1 MSAKAKKPLV
11 PRLRFP
17 EFRDEGEWEKKKL
30 GDICGVLQGYG
41 FPIVM
46 QGNNNGKYP
55 FCKVSDISKA
65 VIENNGLLRES
76 MNYINDDDIF
86 TLRAK
91 LIPIGSTVFAKI
103 GEALRLNRRAFV
115 NRKCLIDNNAVGLK
129 GISEIADDYFIYLT
143 SQLIDLNKH
152 YGGAVPSVSK
162 STLEAIIVIIP
173 NYEEQQKIAACLTAL
188 DDIISA
194 ATGRLD
200 ALKQHKQGLMQQL
213 FPAQGETVPR
223 LRFAEF
229 LNEEAWSERKL
240 GEIGN
245 FVSGG
250 TPSTSNPKYWDG
262 NIQWYTPKEIKNR
275 MLKPS
280 MRTISKDG
288 LKNSS
293 AKLLPKGAILITT
306 RATIG
311 DVAIANK
318 ECATNQGF
326 QSLVVN
332 ETEVN
337 LFWYYWILLYK
348 NELIK
353 RSSGSTFK
361 EIRKTK
367 IEVIPTFSPNKK
379 EQQKIAACLAALDDL
394 ISAQTQKIAK
404 LKTHKRGLMQ
414 QLFPAVDETHR

>member
-1 MSAKAKKPLV
+1 MSAKGKK
-11 PRLRFP
+11 
-17 EFRDEGEWEKKKL
+17 
-30 GDICGVLQGYG
+30 
-41 FPIVM
+41 
-46 QGNNNGKYP
+46 
-55 FCKVSDISKA
+55 
-65 VIENNGLLRES
+65 
-76 MNYINDDDIF
+76 
-86 TLRAK
+86 
-91 LIPIGSTVFAKI
+91 
-103 GEALRLNRRAFV
+103 
-115 NRKCLIDNNAVGLK
+115 
-129 GISEIADDYFIYLT
+129 
-143 SQLIDLNKH
+143 
-152 YGGAVPSVSK
+152 SV
-162 STLEAIIVIIP
+162 
-173 NYEEQQKIAACLTAL
+173 
-188 DDIISA
+188 
-194 ATGRLD
+194 
-200 ALKQHKQGLMQQL
+200 
-213 FPAQGETVPR
+213 VPR

-229 LNEEAWSERKL
+229 LNEEAWRERKL

-245 FVSGG
+245 FVGGG

-293 AKLLPKGAILITT
+293 AKLLPKGTILITT

-332 ETEVN
+332 KTEVN
-337 LFWYYWILLYK
+337 LFWYYWILINK

-353 RSSGSTFK
+353 RSSGSIFK

-367 IEVIPTFSPNKK
+367 IEVIPTFSPSKK
-379 EQQKIAACLAALDDL
+379 EQQKIAACLTALDDLISAATRRLDALKQHKQGLMQQLFPIEGKTVPRLRFPEFRDAGEWEEKRLEQVVIFLKGKGIAKSDVVPNGSVPCIRYGELYTDYQESITKVKSFVNLDPGNLVLSRINDVIIPASGETEEEIATASCVLQNDIALGGDINIIRSRIDGIFFSYYLNSAKREDIARLAQGISVVHLYPSQLKKLIISIPKKSEQQKIAACLAALDYL
-394 ISAQTQKIAK
+394 ISAQAQKIAK

-414 QLFPAVDETHR
+414 QLFPAVDETH

>member
-1 MSAKAKKPLV
+1 MSAKGRRPLV

-17 EFRDEGEWEKKKL
+17 EF
-30 GDICGVLQGYG
+30 
-41 FPIVM
+41 
-46 QGNNNGKYP
+46 
-55 FCKVSDISKA
+55 
-65 VIENNGLLRES
+65 
-76 MNYINDDDIF
+76 
-86 TLRAK
+86 
-91 LIPIGSTVFAKI
+91 
-103 GEALRLNRRAFV
+103 
-115 NRKCLIDNNAVGLK
+115 
-129 GISEIADDYFIYLT
+129 
-143 SQLIDLNKH
+143 
-152 YGGAVPSVSK
+152 
-162 STLEAIIVIIP
+162 
-173 NYEEQQKIAACLTAL
+173 
-188 DDIISA
+188 
-194 ATGRLD
+194 
-200 ALKQHKQGLMQQL
+200 
-213 FPAQGETVPR
+213 
-223 LRFAEF
+223 
-229 LNEEAWSERKL
+229 LNEEAWSEKKL

-245 FVSGG
+245 FLGGG
-250 TPSTSNPKYWDG
+250 TPSTSNPEYWDG

-288 LKNSS
+288 LKKSS

-332 ETEVN
+332 ETEFN

-367 IEVIPTFSPNKK
+367 IEVIPTFSPNKS
-379 EQQKIAACLAALDDL
+379 EQQKIAACLTALDDLISAATARLDALKQHKQGLMQQLFPAEGETVPRLRFPEFRDAGEWVEDTLENRGCFTGGGTPNKGNQAFWRGNFPWVSSSDISEDTIHHIEITKFITKGAIEKSATKVVPRNSLLIVARVAVGKVAVTIDEISTSQDFINFTPQIDDVIFLGYYLKYNKNVLLGFSQGMAIQGFTKNDIATLILSFPANRQEQQKIAACLTALDDL
-394 ISAQTQKIAK
+394 ISAQTQKIAE

-414 QLFPAVDETHR
+414 QLFPAVDEAH

>member
-1 MSAKAKKPLV
+1 MSAKGKKPL
-11 PRLRFP
+11 
-17 EFRDEGEWEKKKL
+17 
-30 GDICGVLQGYG
+30 
-41 FPIVM
+41 
-46 QGNNNGKYP
+46 
-55 FCKVSDISKA
+55 
-65 VIENNGLLRES
+65 
-76 MNYINDDDIF
+76 
-86 TLRAK
+86 
-91 LIPIGSTVFAKI
+91 
-103 GEALRLNRRAFV
+103 
-115 NRKCLIDNNAVGLK
+115 
-129 GISEIADDYFIYLT
+129 
-143 SQLIDLNKH
+143 
-152 YGGAVPSVSK
+152 
-162 STLEAIIVIIP
+162 
-173 NYEEQQKIAACLTAL
+173 
-188 DDIISA
+188 
-194 ATGRLD
+194 
-200 ALKQHKQGLMQQL
+200 
-213 FPAQGETVPR
+213 VPR

-275 MLKPS
+275 ILKPS

-367 IEVIPTFSPNKK
+367 IEVIPTFSPNKE
-379 EQQKIAACLAALDDL
+379 EQQKIAACLTALDDLISAATGRLDALKQHKQGLMQQLFPAEGETVPRLRFAEFRDAGEWVEKRLGEICNMQAGKFVPASNIKEQISDGLYPCYGGNGLRGYTETFTHVGMYSLIGRQGALCGNVMLVAQQFYATEHAVVVTPNEKVSTIWLYYVLSYLNLNRFSTGQAQPGLSVENLNNVEIMYAPESGEQQKIAACLTALDDL
-394 ISAQTQKIAK
+394 ISAQTQKIAE

>member
-1 MSAKAKKPLV
+1 MSAKAKKPL
-11 PRLRFP
+11 
-17 EFRDEGEWEKKKL
+17 
-30 GDICGVLQGYG
+30 
-41 FPIVM
+41 
-46 QGNNNGKYP
+46 
-55 FCKVSDISKA
+55 
-65 VIENNGLLRES
+65 
-76 MNYINDDDIF
+76 
-86 TLRAK
+86 
-91 LIPIGSTVFAKI
+91 
-103 GEALRLNRRAFV
+103 
-115 NRKCLIDNNAVGLK
+115 
-129 GISEIADDYFIYLT
+129 
-143 SQLIDLNKH
+143 
-152 YGGAVPSVSK
+152 
-162 STLEAIIVIIP
+162 
-173 NYEEQQKIAACLTAL
+173 
-188 DDIISA
+188 
-194 ATGRLD
+194 
-200 ALKQHKQGLMQQL
+200 
-213 FPAQGETVPR
+213 VPR

-245 FVSGG
+245 FVGGG

-293 AKLLPKGAILITT
+293 AKLLPKGTILITT

-337 LFWYYWILLYK
+337 LFWYYWILLHK

-367 IEVIPTFSPNKK
+367 IAVIPAFSPKRK
-379 EQQKIAACLAALDDL
+379 EQQKIAACLTALDDLISAATGRLDALKQHKQGLMQQLFPAEGETVPRLRFAEFRDAGEWESKKLDDNDVSSFVKKRLPLSGIARENYVSTENILPDFGGITTVAKMPPSGSFTAYRRGDILIANIRPYLKKIWVANRNGGASNDIIVVRSKRNNSFLSFILKNEVFINYVMQGAKGVKMPRGDIKLIKRYPISVPELKEQKKIAACLAALDDL
-394 ISAQTQKIAK
+394 IAAQTQKIAK
-404 LKTHKRGLMQ
+404 LKTYKRGLMQ
-414 QLFPAVDETHR
+414 QLFPAVDETH

>member
-1 MSAKAKKPLV
+1 MSAKGKNPL
-11 PRLRFP
+11 
-17 EFRDEGEWEKKKL
+17 
-30 GDICGVLQGYG
+30 
-41 FPIVM
+41 
-46 QGNNNGKYP
+46 
-55 FCKVSDISKA
+55 
-65 VIENNGLLRES
+65 
-76 MNYINDDDIF
+76 
-86 TLRAK
+86 
-91 LIPIGSTVFAKI
+91 
-103 GEALRLNRRAFV
+103 
-115 NRKCLIDNNAVGLK
+115 
-129 GISEIADDYFIYLT
+129 
-143 SQLIDLNKH
+143 
-152 YGGAVPSVSK
+152 
-162 STLEAIIVIIP
+162 
-173 NYEEQQKIAACLTAL
+173 
-188 DDIISA
+188 
-194 ATGRLD
+194 
-200 ALKQHKQGLMQQL
+200 
-213 FPAQGETVPR
+213 VPR

-250 TPSTSNPKYWDG
+250 TPSTSNSKYWDG
-262 NIQWYTPKEIKNR
+262 NIPWYTPKEIKNR

-280 MRTISKDG
+280 MRTISQDG
-288 LKNSS
+288 LKKSS

-337 LFWYYWILLYK
+337 LFWYYWILLHK

-367 IEVIPTFSPNKK
+367 IEVILTFSPKKK
-379 EQQKIAACLAALDDL
+379 EQQKIAACLTALDDL
-394 ISAQTQKIAK
+394 ISAATGRLDA
-404 LKTHKRGLMQ
+404 LKQHKRGLMQ
-414 QLFPAVDETHR
+414 QLFPAEGETMPRLRFPEFLNEEAWSERKLGEIGNFVGGGTPSTSNPKYWDGNIQWYTPKEIKNRMLKPSMRTISKDGLKNSSAKLLPKGTILITARATIGDVAIANKECATNQGFQSLVVNETEVNLFWYYWILLHKNELIKRSSGSTFKEIRKTKIEVILTFSPKKKEQQKIAACLTALDDLIAAHTQKIAKLKTHKCGLMQQLFPAVDEAHR

>member
-1 MSAKAKKPLV
+1 MSAKGKKPVV

-17 EFRDEGEWEKKKL
+17 EFLDE
-30 GDICGVLQGYG
+30 
-41 FPIVM
+41 
-46 QGNNNGKYP
+46 
-55 FCKVSDISKA
+55 A
-65 VIENNGLLRES
+65 
-76 MNYINDDDIF
+76 
-86 TLRAK
+86 
-91 LIPIGSTVFAKI
+91 
-103 GEALRLNRRAFV
+103 
-115 NRKCLIDNNAVGLK
+115 
-129 GISEIADDYFIYLT
+129 
-143 SQLIDLNKH
+143 
-152 YGGAVPSVSK
+152 
-162 STLEAIIVIIP
+162 
-173 NYEEQQKIAACLTAL
+173 
-188 DDIISA
+188 
-194 ATGRLD
+194 
-200 ALKQHKQGLMQQL
+200 
-213 FPAQGETVPR
+213 
-223 LRFAEF
+223 
-229 LNEEAWSERKL
+229 AWSERKL

-245 FVSGG
+245 FVGGG
-250 TPSTSNPKYWDG
+250 TPSTSNPEYWDG

-293 AKLLPKGAILITT
+293 AKLLPKGTILITT

-311 DVAIANK
+311 DVAVSNK

-337 LFWYYWILLYK
+337 LFWYYWILLHK

-379 EQQKIAACLAALDDL
+379 EQQKIAACLTALDDL
-394 ISAQTQKIAK
+394 ISAATGRLDALKRHKQGLMQQLFPAEGETVPRLRFAEFRGAGEWEEKRLEQVAIFLKGKGIAKSDVVPNGSVPCIRYGELYTDYQESITKVKSFVNLDLGNLVLSRINDVIIPASGETEEDIATASCVLQNDIALGGDINIIRSRIDGVFFSYYLNSAKREDIARLAQGISVVHLYPSQLKKLIISIPEKKEQQKIAACLTALDDLIAAQTQKIAK

-414 QLFPAVDETHR
+414 QLFPAVDEAHR

>member
-1 MSAKAKKPLV
+1 MSAKGKKPVV

-17 EFRDEGEWEKKKL
+17 EFLDE
-30 GDICGVLQGYG
+30 
-41 FPIVM
+41 
-46 QGNNNGKYP
+46 
-55 FCKVSDISKA
+55 A
-65 VIENNGLLRES
+65 
-76 MNYINDDDIF
+76 
-86 TLRAK
+86 
-91 LIPIGSTVFAKI
+91 
-103 GEALRLNRRAFV
+103 
-115 NRKCLIDNNAVGLK
+115 
-129 GISEIADDYFIYLT
+129 
-143 SQLIDLNKH
+143 
-152 YGGAVPSVSK
+152 
-162 STLEAIIVIIP
+162 
-173 NYEEQQKIAACLTAL
+173 
-188 DDIISA
+188 
-194 ATGRLD
+194 
-200 ALKQHKQGLMQQL
+200 
-213 FPAQGETVPR
+213 
-223 LRFAEF
+223 
-229 LNEEAWSERKL
+229 AWSERKL

-245 FVSGG
+245 FVGGG
-250 TPSTSNPKYWDG
+250 TPSTSNPEYWDG

-293 AKLLPKGAILITT
+293 AKLLPKGTILITT

-311 DVAIANK
+311 DVAVSNK

-337 LFWYYWILLYK
+337 LFWYYWILLHK

-379 EQQKIAACLAALDDL
+379 EQQKIAACLTALDDL
-394 ISAQTQKIAK
+394 ISAATGRLDALKRHKQGLMQQLFPAQGETVPRLRFAEFREAGEWEEKRLEELSDVVMGQSPKSSSYNEKKIGLPLIQGNADIQNRLSVSRIYTSEVTKECKINDILISVRAPVGTIAKSIHNACIGRGMSAIRAKNNNSQEFLYQWLFSFESSWQNISQGGTFDSVNSECIRNLRVPIPSIKEQQKIAACLTALDDLIAAQTQKIAK

-414 QLFPAVDETHR
+414 QLFPAVDEAHR